1 MATLPVPASIDSEKA
16 VLGAMIAS
24 RNFLI
29 EAIDTLSPT
38 DFYDQK
44 QNAVIFKALISL
56 YKKNIEVDNVAL
68 VNELNAMKAL
78 DKIGGID
85 YLLNIS
91 DISLSSSDASYHLK
105 IVRDYSIIR
114 TLFKTTD
121 DLKEAYFN
129 KPTTSDIGDFLEEYT
144 NKVVSITRNRA
155 TGDFV
160 DLSDVVTNLNRKIE
174 AKYRQRDKNDVTG
187 LDTGYKILNSLINGW
202 QNGSIYILAARP
214 SVGKT
219 ALALNFLWQVAYLTK
234 KTVVLFSVEM
244 NAEQIVERIL
254 SSVSSV
260 SSRKFRKGNVTD
272 SDLIALSEAET
283 RINTTKI
290 LIDDTSGIKVGD
302 IRTKLS
308 KLKSRDPNLGFVVID
323 YLGLVRLNNPLP
335 SNKDNIDE
343 IMRTLKSIAR
353 DLDLPIL
360 VLSQLSR
367 DNEKGKRQPMLSD
380 LRDSGSIEQD
390 ADVVM
395 LLHRDAYQKT
405 NQVDQNTIEAND
417 ANDFSNNDTI
427 HVNVAKNRQG
437 PTGEFLLSFLMNIS
451 KFVELTTNSFKQ
463 GE

>member
-234 KTVVLFSVEM
+234 KTVFC
-244 NAEQIVERIL
+244 
-254 SSVSSV
+254 
-260 SSRKFRKGNVTD
+260 
-272 SDLIALSEAET
+272 
-283 RINTTKI
+283 
-290 LIDDTSGIKVGD
+290 
-302 IRTKLS
+302 
-308 KLKSRDPNLGFVVID
+308 
-323 YLGLVRLNNPLP
+323 
-335 SNKDNIDE
+335 
-343 IMRTLKSIAR
+343 
-353 DLDLPIL
+353 
-360 VLSQLSR
+360 
-367 DNEKGKRQPMLSD
+367 
-380 LRDSGSIEQD
+380 
-390 ADVVM
+390 
-395 LLHRDAYQKT
+395 
-405 NQVDQNTIEAND
+405 
-417 ANDFSNNDTI
+417 
-427 HVNVAKNRQG
+427 
-437 PTGEFLLSFLMNIS
+437 
-451 KFVELTTNSFKQ
+451 
-463 GE
+463 

>member
-1 MATLPVPASIDSEKA
+1 MANLPIPASVDSEKA
-16 VLGAMIAS
+16 VLGSMISS

-29 EAIDTLSPT
+29 EAIDTLTPN
-38 DFYDQK
+38 DFYNQK
-44 QNAVIFKALISL
+44 QNAVIFKALKSL
-56 YKKNIEVDNVAL
+56 YLRDIEVDFVAL
-68 VNELNAMKAL
+68 VNELTSMKAL
-78 DKIGGID
+78 DSIGGTD
-85 YLLNIS
+85 YLYNVAEIT
-91 DISLSSSDASYHLK
+91 LSANDASYHLK
-105 IVRDYSIIR
+105 MVRDYSIIR

-121 DLKEAYFN
+121 DLKNNYLS
-129 KPTTSDIGDFLEEYT
+129 KPSSGDISDFLEDYT

-160 DLSDVVTNLNRKIE
+160 DLSNIVSNINRKIE
-174 AKYRQRDKNDVTG
+174 NRYRQKDKNDVTG
-187 LDTGYKILNSLINGW
+187 LETGYKILNSMINGW

-254 SSVSSV
+254 SLVSSV
-260 SSRKFRKGNVTD
+260 PSRKFRNGNITD
-272 SDLIALSEAET
+272 RDLLVLSEAEE
-283 RINTTKI
+283 RINNTKI
-290 LIDDTSGIKVGD
+290 LIDDTSGIKIGD
-302 IRTKLS
+302 IRTKLT
-308 KLKSRDPNLGFVVID
+308 KLKERDPNLGFIVID
-323 YLGLVRLNNPLP
+323 YLGLIRLSNPHINN
-335 SNKDNIDE
+335 KENIDD
-343 IMRTLKSIAR
+343 IMRTIKSIAR

-360 VLSQLSR
+360 LLSQLSR

-395 LLHRDAYQKT
+395 LLHRDSYQKAK
-405 NQVDQNTIEAND
+405 QVNQNTIEEND

-437 PTGEFLLSFLMNIS
+437 ITGEFSLSFLMNLS
-451 KFVELTTNSFKQ
+451 KFVELYKN
-463 GE
+463 